1 MRMMK
6 ADVIS
11 TWSWPAHHR
20 IRQLVWGPLR
30 IWWVVSFVFIRR
42 SWRHP
47 WIPHCSWCFG
57 GSCSQS
63 WCSELDHLVFVVF
76 SLKLSW
82 CSPLRL
88 LWFQAYLWCTASQMI
103 IESEIWQAWKKR
115 LNYKCY
121 SIIYIM
127 HQTTPLMMRLSPLTL
142 FDWKQVGL
150 ILIDKNQFFINFFS
164 FISTKLS
171 SLNLRFN
178 YSVYNWS

>member
-1 MRMMK
+1 
-6 ADVIS
+6 
-11 TWSWPAHHR
+11 
-20 IRQLVWGPLR
+20 
-30 IWWVVSFVFIRR
+30 
-42 SWRHP
+42 
-47 WIPHCSWCFG
+47 
-57 GSCSQS
+57 
-63 WCSELDHLVFVVF
+63 
-76 SLKLSW
+76 
-82 CSPLRL
+82 
-88 LWFQAYLWCTASQMI
+88 MI